1 MMHGRS
7 AAALGLLALLTVV
20 VVLAPPLWSAHSR
33 RTQPDTHWQYTGDG
47 AVDITAAQAAQLYYQ
62 EEWDLDRWNGA
73 KTTTLDR
80 SRPLRVLEPFSGE
93 PSLEGL
99 LRLVRESE
107 DVSYSEKTLVVLYD
121 GKPVALKLCWVAFRQ
136 NDTTLTLFYEDKTA
150 LLIALTYL
158 TSYKGAYDNAIVDG
172 TPPYD
177 EELTDLAR
185 QYYEEQLHLS
195 PGQYE
200 IHGES
205 KLISSITGEISVY
218 RNFAL
223 RCASDVETDAL
234 DKDESAF

>member
-33 RTQPDTHWQYTGDG
+33 RMQPDTHWQYTGDG

-73 KTTTLDR
+73 NTTTLDR
-80 SRPLRVLEPFSGE
+80 SRPLRVLQSFSGE
-93 PSLEGL
+93 LPEEL
-99 LRLVRESE
+99 LRLVQESE
-107 DVSYSEKTLVVLYD
+107 TISYSEKTLVVLYD

-158 TSYKGAYDNAIVDG
+158 TSYTGSYDNAVVDG
-172 TPPYD
+172 APPYD
-177 EELTDLAR
+177 EELTALIR
-185 QYYEEQLHLS
+185 QYYEKQLHLS

-200 IHGES
+200 IYGDS

-223 RCASDVETDAL
+223 RCASDVEKDAL
-234 DKDESAF
+234 DKNESAF

>member
-1 MMHGRS
+1 M
-7 AAALGLLALLTVV
+7 LALLTVV

-47 AVDITAAQAAQLYYQ
+47 AADITAAQAAQLYFQ

-73 KTTTLDR
+73 ETAAPDR

-99 LRLVRESE
+99 LRLVQESE

-136 NDTTLTLFYEDKTA
+136 DDTTLTLFYEDKTA

-158 TSYKGAYDNAIVDG
+158 TSYKGAYDNAVVDG
-172 TPPYD
+172 APPYD
-177 EELTDLAR
+177 EELTALIR
-185 QYYEEQLHLS
+185 QYYEKQLHLS

-200 IHGES
+200 IYEDS
-205 KLISSITGEISVY
+205 KAYNPTTGEHWLY
-218 RNFAL
+218 QNFTL
-223 RCASDVETDAL
+223 RGASDVEKDSIIIIG
-234 DKDESAF
+234 KDESEF